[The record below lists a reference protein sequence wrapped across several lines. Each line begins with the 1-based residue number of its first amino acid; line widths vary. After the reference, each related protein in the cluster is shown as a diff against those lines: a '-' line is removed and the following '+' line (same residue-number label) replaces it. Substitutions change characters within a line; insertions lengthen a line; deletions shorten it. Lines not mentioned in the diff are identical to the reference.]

1 MALDIEKLVKIGGK
15 EWQKGDMHRVY
26 FDSLPEW
33 YGLKLYYYNSGHV
46 CGAELNGETISHA
59 EGNRIFARLTG
70 SVRFWYDV
78 NDKIYHAAGMSRE
91 DFEIIREKIRAA
103 YHAL

>member
-26 FDSLPEW
+26 FDGLMEW
-33 YGLKLYYYNSGHV
+33 YGLKLYYYKSGHV

-59 EGNRIFARLTG
+59 EGNRIFARLQAKK
-70 SVRFWYDV
+70 FWYDV
-78 NDKIYHAAGMSRE
+78 NDKQYHAQGLSTE
-91 DFEIIREKIRAA
+91 DFEIIRQKIRDA